1 MLKITSVRCVS
12 YEVWQLE
19 WADVPDQHLR
29 TTVAWECV
37 SYKFPPLC
45 VVVRA
50 GACSSHSIL
59 NKFQPLRVV
68 EDLHMSLVIPP
79 IYSIIRGPNIE
90 NCFLTPLIS
99 LHLSWNNLTFHS
111 QSQQLKAPPNI
122 ILAHWHTKS
131 PNSQVYPTIF
141 PFNTLLTTAKVLAT
155 VTILLGRLQSRYPGQ
170 NSTLSAIPQCPF
182 GLVTLPRNLMTAAP

>member
-1 MLKITSVRCVS
+1 M
-12 YEVWQLE
+12 
-19 WADVPDQHLR
+19 
-29 TTVAWECV
+29 AWECV